1 VGGFYETHPDTERV
15 LLKYKTQSDQGIKNK
30 MTEIKDKS
38 IEIFLDELASK
49 AATPGGGSAAALM
62 GAQAAALVSMV
73 CNLTIGKPKYIEVEE
88 DMKVL
93 LVRSEELRAE
103 LLAMIKADV
112 DVFNKLMGC
121 YGLAKGTEAEK
132 AERSVQIQTVLKE
145 VTLVPLACAKACLGA
160 LLLSKEAAE
169 KGNVNVV
176 SDAGVAVM
184 SAYAGLKSAA
194 LNVYINAGSLKDRA
208 FAEEQLASLELI
220 LKDADVS
227 AEEIYQLVKEKL

>member
-1 VGGFYETHPDTERV
+1 
-15 LLKYKTQSDQGIKNK
+15 

-73 CNLTIGKPKYIEVEE
+73 CNLTIGKPKYASVEN
-88 DMKVL
+88 DMGVL
-93 LVRSEELRAE
+93 LIRSEELRSE
-103 LLAMIKADV
+103 LLGMIKADV
-112 DVFNKLMGC
+112 DVFNTLMSA
-121 YGLAKGTEAEK
+121 YGLSKETDEEK
-132 AERSVQIQTVLKE
+132 TARSLQIQTVLKE
-145 VTLVPLACAKACLGA
+145 ATIVPLVCAKACSEV

-194 LNVYINAGSLKDRA
+194 LNVYINAGGLKDRA
-208 FAEEQLASLELI
+208 FADEQLTNLEVI
-220 LKDADVS
+220 LNGADIN

>member
-1 VGGFYETHPDTERV
+1 
-15 LLKYKTQSDQGIKNK
+15 

-38 IEIFLDELASK
+38 IKFFLDELASM
-49 AATPGGGSAAALM
+49 APTPGGGSAAALM

-73 CNLTIGKPKYIEVEE
+73 CNLTIGKPKYIAVEE

-93 LVRSEELRAE
+93 LMRSEALRSE

-112 DVFNKLMGC
+112 DVFNKLMAS
-121 YGLAKGTEAEK
+121 YGLAKETDTEKVA
-132 AERSVQIQTVLKE
+132 RSAQIQIALKE
-145 VTLVPLACAKACLGA
+145 ATLVPLACAKACSGI

-194 LNVYINAGSLKDRA
+194 LNVYINAGSLKDKE
-208 FAEEQLASLELI
+208 FAAEQLENLELV
-220 LKDADVS
+220 LQGADVS
-227 AEEIYQLVKEKL
+227 TEEIYQLVKGKL